1 MADTVLPKLK
11 NLSEILHTGKDA
23 TDHTNNTRYIKIP
36 GQPKESVINIPATE
50 GYPTEGLTVH
60 DRMIQGMDNFVKQAT
75 YKSGDMTYKLVG
87 EIVPNDVKRAFS
99 KDNTEIILT
108 IEDDNNDGFLYSGL
122 CAATVGNGM
131 RLKIGDNCEL
141 TADILKDHR
150 VDKTWFFGHAD
161 GRNEDE
167 AVIEDL
173 LIPGNRQPVFSSKD
187 EKPKDGSIS
196 EGEQLLRDT
205 LKYYGRHLGV
215 EYDYELETDPDFNPV
230 VQKGTLAFV
239 ENYFRTLDHHVK
251 HDANKEPALDSL
263 KRMLPIIVEELGY
276 GSDEVFQ
283 SNGDIGKNLVQ
294 TRTIMKAALELKEGD
309 NLVTALANYYGLNE
323 VKPST
328 NEKSRGEKLQ
338 ELEKIFTKIRTLLQG
353 APDHDQVSQ
362 DYASAYTS
370 AAKTKLGLD
379 LSDAEVEGH
388 LKKYITSSER
398 VDAFTSEEIKAFWKE
413 VKPSKKPDSTENNG
427 NNPITSPTPATV
439 SKEDTSPKPDWYNS
453 ASNYLKEN
461 SNKGARER
469 LIATLIQQ
477 NYTEIAEYLKA
488 HSSDSVDI
496 KKGKILAILKA
507 SEPGRKSIGKV
518 NMDPTAKSVIG
529 DIFKP

>member
-23 TDHTNNTRYIKIP
+23 IDHTNNTRYIKIP
-36 GQPKESVINIPATE
+36 GQPQESVVNIPATE
-50 GYPTEGLTVH
+50 GYPTEGKTVH
-60 DRMIQGMDNFVKQAT
+60 DRMIQGMDNFVKKAT
-75 YKSGDMTYKLVG
+75 YKDRDMGYKLVG

-108 IEDDNNDGFLYSGL
+108 IEDDNNEGFLFSGL
-122 CAATVGNGM
+122 FASTVGNAM
-131 RLKIGDNCEL
+131 RLKIGDSCEL
-141 TADILKDHR
+141 TAEILKDHKINDSSFYSSTDSR
-150 VDKTWFFGHAD
+150 YQ
-161 GRNEDE
+161 DE
-167 AVIEDL
+167 AIIEDL
-173 LIPGNRQPVFSSKD
+173 LIPKNRQLVFSSKD

-215 EYDYELETDPDFNPV
+215 EYDYELEIDPDFNPV

-251 HDANKEPALDSL
+251 HDANKKPAIDSL
-263 KRMLPIIVEELGY
+263 NRMLPIVVEELGY
-276 GSDEVFQ
+276 GSDEVFP

-294 TRTIMKAALELKEGD
+294 TRTIMKDALGLKPDD

-323 VKPST
+323 MEPST
-328 NEKSRGEKLQ
+328 IEKSREVKLQ
-338 ELEKIFTKIRTLLQG
+338 ELEKIFTRVRTLLQG
-353 APDHDQVSQ
+353 APDYDQVSQ
-362 DYASAYTS
+362 DYASAYAS
-370 AAKTKLGLD
+370 AAKIKLGLE
-379 LSDAEVEGH
+379 LSDAEVAGH
-388 LKKYITSSER
+388 LKKYITSTER
-398 VDAFTSEEIKAFWKE
+398 VDTFTSEEIKAFWKE

-427 NNPITSPTPATV
+427 NSPIISPTPATV

-507 SEPGRKSIGKV
+507 SEPGKKSIGKV